1 MSVPA
6 CGLEPT
12 YGLQTA
18 MDENAYRSAYDA
30 ANPLPCSFEKAILT
44 RFCGCELAGK
54 INLAEREAVSCR
66 SAAACDDCRA
76 LHSLLRHNAMF
87 ALKLIHEGPLPH
99 AKELKVQCGGLLGL
113 QRALGV
119 EAGHVANVFGLVVAA
134 QKKYGS
140 LSALPYGE
148 IVQSIAAYEGRRRS

>member
-1 MSVPA
+1 
-6 CGLEPT
+6 
-12 YGLQTA
+12 

-44 RFCGCELAGK
+44 RFCNCELARK
-54 INLAEREAVSCR
+54 INIAEREAVCCR
-66 SAAACDDCRA
+66 SAGACADCGE
-76 LHSLLRHNAMF
+76 LHGLLRHNAMF
-87 ALKLIHEGPLPH
+87 TLKLIHEGPLPH

-119 EAGHVANVFGLVVAA
+119 DAADQTRVDNVFGLVAAA

-140 LSALPYGE
+140 LSELPYSE
-148 IVQSIAAYEGRRRS
+148 IVQSIAAYEGRRRK